1 MPRGLQ
7 GREEGRPGHSN
18 KPKGA
23 QSRLPN
29 RAGSPL
35 PAARAGVLT
44 SPPAR
49 RAVTGTVCTRQIVYI
64 PTNSACVFWFLHILT
79 NALGLLICGFCGVWA
94 LREGFSEE
102 ATLERRWFG
111 HFKGLH
117 SRHGSLS
124 AVSPATVARVW
135 LAGRAAC
142 GAWQEGVGATSW
154 GSTSLS
160 LTHCTAWYRPRAGAR
175 RAWGKRGRLKDLREL
190 PGAEAPPPP
199 SCTSPQ
205 GRTNQRLICPASHA
219 VPSAQSGCD

>member
-7 GREEGRPGHSN
+7 GCEEGRPGRSN

-23 QSRLPN
+23 QSRLPSQ
-29 RAGSPL
+29 AGGPL
-35 PAARAGVLT
+35 PAAKAGGPDLAPSPESCDGNSLRA
-44 SPPAR
+44 
-49 RAVTGTVCTRQIVYI
+49 AV
-64 PTNSACVFWFLHILT
+64 
-79 NALGLLICGFCGVWA
+79 
-94 LREGFSEE
+94 REGFSEE

-142 GAWQEGVGATSW
+142 AAWQEGVGATGW

-175 RAWGKRGRLKDLREL
+175 RAWGKRGRLKDLGEL